1 MAGDEPGRDGR
12 EEQGMT
18 DGLSELDR
26 ELRDVARRVE
36 RRIDPGAT
44 AMVVSIAVLVL
55 IGAFLLPWIGDVAGW
70 SILVG
75 GEWFGI
81 LPRLFTIT
89 ALLFGVVGSALALG
103 LRYWALAWV
112 CAAGCG
118 ISTINGV
125 WAVWSRQISVPQ
137 GGVGPSIGL
146 VLALLAIVVLAATW
160 ARIALRR

>member
-1 MAGDEPGRDGR
+1 MAGDERAGDER
-12 EEQGMT
+12 EEKAMSEGI
-18 DGLSELDR
+18 SELDR

-44 AMVVSIAVLVL
+44 AMVVSVAVLVL
-55 IGAFLLPWIGDVAGW
+55 IAAFLLPWIGDTVGW
-70 SILVG
+70 NILVG
-75 GEWFGI
+75 GEWFGV
-81 LPRLFTIT
+81 LPRIFTVT
-89 ALLFGVVGSALALG
+89 ALVFGVVGSALALA

-125 WAVWSRQISVPQ
+125 WALWSRQISVPQ

-146 VLALLAIVVLAATW
+146 VLAFAAIVVLAATW

>member
-1 MAGDEPGRDGR
+1 
-12 EEQGMT
+12 MT

-44 AMVVSIAVLVL
+44 AMVVAVAVLVL
-55 IGAFLLPWIGDVAGW
+55 IGAFLLPWIGDERGW
-70 SILVG
+70 DLLVG
-75 GEWFGI
+75 EGGFGI
-81 LPRLFTIT
+81 LPRIFTFA
-89 ALLFGVVGSALALG
+89 ALIFGVAASGLALAL
-103 LRYWALAWV
+103 RHWWLAWV

-118 ISTINGV
+118 ISTITGV

-137 GGVGPSIGL
+137 GGLGPEFGL
-146 VLALLAIVVLAATW
+146 VLALVTIVVLAATW